1 MAVTECLSALNHQG
15 SGCWTHGAGSGL
27 DAWKAGIQV
36 PGL

>member
-1 MAVTECLSALNHQG
+1 MAVTECLSALSHQG